1 MSIFA
6 AKKLL
11 NSAMM
16 MKKYKQQ
23 LSIFAVFLHLYK
35 KTMLFWMDRNPP
47 TKASK
52 AGPEGKW
59 TVPPW
64 KKQLNS
70 LQIYKRNIWKSESFP
85 NIEIRQRQAGS
96 GHFILSHNEASPGTW
111 YTLHHIA
118 IMYAPYKWA

>member
-35 KTMLFWMDRNPP
+35 KTMLF
-47 TKASK
+47 
-52 AGPEGKW
+52 
-59 TVPPW
+59 
-64 KKQLNS
+64 
-70 LQIYKRNIWKSESFP
+70 
-85 NIEIRQRQAGS
+85 
-96 GHFILSHNEASPGTW
+96 
-111 YTLHHIA
+111 
-118 IMYAPYKWA
+118 

>member
-35 KTMLFWMDRNPP
+35 KQCYFEW
-47 TKASK
+47 
-52 AGPEGKW
+52 
-59 TVPPW
+59 
-64 KKQLNS
+64 
-70 LQIYKRNIWKSESFP
+70 
-85 NIEIRQRQAGS
+85 IEIHPQKLVRPDRKES
-96 GHFILSHNEASPGTW
+96 GQYPHGRNN
-111 YTLHHIA
+111 
-118 IMYAPYKWA
+118 